1 MINELVGATAFYN
14 VGVFDTSGNWIPG
27 INGAMTDASGNYTL
41 AGIPAGSYKLYFNGQ
56 SAGYVSQWYNGV
68 ANQSLATT
76 LGVTAGNTYTG
87 YDAQLSQGGSISGRV
102 TNSGAAGIQNVS
114 VQVRD
119 TSGNGIP
126 NINGTSTDGS
136 GNYTLGGLPTGDY
149 KIYFDGSQNGY
160 ISQWFNNAPDQSSA
174 TILHVLAGGTLPNTN
189 AVLTQGSTIAGTV
202 TTNGVTGIQNISVQ
216 LYNSTG
222 TQTLSNTN
230 TDASGGYQFNGL
242 QAGTYKVCFTPGQT
256 NYIAQCYNNLANDPA
271 NATGILLTV
280 PGGNGGVN
288 ATMTLGGGISGQVTN
303 GSSGIQN
310 ISVEVRDTTNGNPIP
325 GVISM
330 WTDASGNYTV
340 RGIPAGGNVKVYFNP
355 NATSYAGQW
364 YNNKTSSANA
374 DLVPISAG
382 VTTSPVSAL
391 LVPATVPGAP
401 TINSITPGYNNATVN
416 FTAPASDGGRTINN
430 YTVTANPGGFN
441 NSNSGSPITV
451 FGLTTGLQY
460 TISVTA
466 QNNLGSGPAA
476 STLYS
481 LPLPVNNGDDLQTA
495 VNAIAPDG
503 AIWAQ
508 AGTSNLTF
516 PPLLITK
523 CVTISGG
530 YSPDYSTVS

>member
-1 MINELVGATAFYN
+1 
-14 VGVFDTSGNWIPG
+14 
-27 INGAMTDASGNYTL
+27 
-41 AGIPAGSYKLYFNGQ
+41 
-56 SAGYVSQWYNGV
+56 
-68 ANQSLATT
+68 
-76 LGVTAGNTYTG
+76 
-87 YDAQLSQGGSISGRV
+87 
-102 TNSGAAGIQNVS
+102 
-114 VQVRD
+114 
-119 TSGNGIP
+119 
-126 NINGTSTDGS
+126 
-136 GNYTLGGLPTGDY
+136 
-149 KIYFDGSQNGY
+149 
-160 ISQWFNNAPDQSSA
+160 
-174 TILHVLAGGTLPNTN
+174 
-189 AVLTQGSTIAGTV
+189 
-202 TTNGVTGIQNISVQ
+202 
-216 LYNSTG
+216 
-222 TQTLSNTN
+222 
-230 TDASGGYQFNGL
+230 
-242 QAGTYKVCFTPGQT
+242 
-256 NYIAQCYNNLANDPA
+256 
-271 NATGILLTV
+271 
-280 PGGNGGVN
+280 
-288 ATMTLGGGISGQVTN
+288 
-303 GSSGIQN
+303 
-310 ISVEVRDTTNGNPIP
+310 
-325 GVISM
+325 M

-451 FGLTTGLQY
+451 FGLTNGLQY

-523 CVTISGG
+523 GVTISGG
-530 YSPDYSTVS
+530 YSPDYSTVSGYTTIPGRVNIQGSGFKVIFKNVKVMAP